1 MHLFNPLHW
10 ENNFCA
16 FTTLGTWN
24 HPTSA
29 NLSKLLGFNTL
40 DHQHC
45 TWTIKLVIIWLKGGM
60 GLKIFSTQIKGF
72 QNLITNTVWKISKSI
87 TLPPKRVFKFQQEIK
102 SKTFARFKHATNRFL
117 SYPLND
123 HAIWKVFK
131 LFTIYTYKLVMRVIV
146 SQGVNYNRCKAEVIV
161 HVQGNHKLAMPK
173 IPIII
178 ILLYRT
184 AQWYSSY
191 GK

>member
-29 NLSKLLGFNTL
+29 NPSKLLGFNTL

-72 QNLITNTVWKISKSI
+72 QNLITNTVWKISKFI
-87 TLPPKRVFKFQQEIK
+87 TLPQKRIFKFQQEIK

-131 LFTIYTYKLVMRVIV
+131 LFTIYTYKLVMRVIASFQFPRV
-146 SQGVNYNRCKAEVIV
+146 WTITDAKRRSYFTSRETINLLC
-161 HVQGNHKLAMPK
+161 PK
-173 IPIII
+173 YQ
-178 ILLYRT
+178 L
-184 AQWYSSY
+184 
-191 GK
+191 